1 MGKWHC
7 QSSPS
12 KCSYYYVTYS
22 NAAWKFFI
30 KHGSFIWPTGEALA
44 KLELDLNMDGKPGGD
59 RRCQQQRQRNGANNR
74 VIRGGMDL
82 METTL
87 RLSVPV
93 PQCSL
98 TDQMLTAG
106 TLAAIVNGRTAT
118 ISSSNL
124 SMTQIDLLDTR
135 YDTFDPIPTSWRT
148 LVN

>member
-1 MGKWHC
+1 
-7 QSSPS
+7 
-12 KCSYYYVTYS
+12 
-22 NAAWKFFI
+22 
-30 KHGSFIWPTGEALA
+30 
-44 KLELDLNMDGKPGGD
+44 
-59 RRCQQQRQRNGANNR
+59 
-74 VIRGGMDL
+74 

-118 ISSSNL
+118 ISNL
-124 SMTQIDLLDTR
+124 SMTQIGLLDTR